1 MSQPVLQVLIAST
14 RPGRVG
20 PAVAAWFVDLARE
33 HGAFEVD
40 LVDLAELD
48 LPFMDEPNHPRLRAY
63 THDHTKAWSERVDR
77 ADAFVFVMPEY
88 NYSYTAPL
96 KNAMDY
102 LHEEWK
108 HKPISFVSYG
118 GISAGLRA
126 VQAIKQVTSTLSM
139 TSTQAAVPI
148 PFVASHLDDEGR
160 FQGTDIMRDGAR
172 ATLEEL
178 LRLHGALSTLR

>member
-1 MSQPVLQVLIAST
+1 MSKPVLQVVIAST

-20 PAVAAWFVDLARE
+20 PTVAEWFAGFARE
-33 HGAFEVD
+33 HSGFEVE
-40 LVDLAELD
+40 VTDLAALD
-48 LPFMDEPNHPRLRAY
+48 LPFMDEPNHPRLRQY
-63 THDHTKAWSERVDR
+63 THDHTKAWSAVVDR
-77 ADAFVFVMPEY
+77 SDAFVFVMPEY
-88 NYSYTAPL
+88 NYSFTAPL

-108 HKPISFVSYG
+108 HKPVSYVSYG

-126 VQAIKQVTSTLSM
+126 VQAFKQVTSTLSM

-148 PFVASHLDDEGR
+148 PFVAQFIDDGVFTANE
-160 FQGTDIMRDGAR
+160 IMESGAK

-178 LRLHGALSTLR
+178 LALHGALSTLR